1 MLAKSFLITVCLI
14 EKAKSDL
21 PFSEA
26 LAFLILVASFFVD
39 YRTDT
44 L

>member
-1 MLAKSFLITVCLI
+1 MLAKIILITVCLT
-14 EKAKSDL
+14 EKAKSEL
-21 PFSEA
+21 RFSGK
-26 LAFLILVASFFVD
+26 LAFLILVSSFFD

>member
-1 MLAKSFLITVCLI
+1 MLAKCILITVCLI

-21 PFSEA
+21 PFSGE
-26 LAFLILVASFFVD
+26 LSFLILVVSYFVD